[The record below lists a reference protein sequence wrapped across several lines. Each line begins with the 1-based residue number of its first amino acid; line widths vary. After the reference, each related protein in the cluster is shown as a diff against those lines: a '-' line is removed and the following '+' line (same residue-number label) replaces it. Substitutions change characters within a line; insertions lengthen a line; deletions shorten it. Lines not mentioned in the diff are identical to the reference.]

1 MLFKNLEK
9 VMVTMMVVVV
19 VSTVVVTM
27 SIKIKIFDDDG
38 EDNDDDDN
46 HVMVATTTTTT
57 TILYE
62 RRLKRTNVNS
72 DLVSVLDQSQ
82 TTVPAARTCRHEK
95 GRKIKGNYIPSLKHR
110 VKANSL

>member
-19 VSTVVVTM
+19 VSTVVETM

-38 EDNDDDDN
+38 DDNDDDDN
-46 HVMVATTTTTT
+46 HVMVATTTTT
-57 TILYE
+57 ILYE
-62 RRLKRTNVNS
+62 RRLKGTNVNS

-95 GRKIKGNYIPSLKHR
+95 GRKIKGNYIPNLKHR